1 MQQPIINNDH
11 DMKNIKYLA
20 ILLLA
25 VAYTQ
30 CSPKVADEVASTTKT
45 VKVNADPALAWR
57 SSAPEPGPARAIE
70 LGEYN
75 SFTLDN
81 GLKVIVVENHKLPR
95 VSYQLTLANDPIL
108 EGEQAGYVSMAG
120 DLMATGT
127 KTRTKAELD
136 ADIDF
141 IGARLSSSS
150 SGMFASSLK
159 KHGDKLLD
167 LMTDVLYNP
176 SFPEA
181 EFEKLKKQT
190 ISGLE
195 SDKTDPNSMAAN
207 TAAVLNYGSD
217 HPYGEVV
224 TLATIEKIKLEQCK
238 QYYNTYFKP
247 NNAYLI
253 IVGDIEGKEAKAQ
266 AEQYFGQWHSGEVPQ
281 PTYSMPQA
289 PSETKVSIANKDGAV
304 QSVIR
309 VTYPV
314 DLQPGAD
321 DLVKARVMNNI
332 LGGGIFSGRLMQNLR
347 EDKAY
352 TYGARS
358 QLSSDD
364 LVGSFNA
371 YASVRNEVTDS
382 SVTEFMYE
390 LRRLR
395 DEPISAEDLALVK
408 SSMTG
413 SFGRSLESPQTMAR
427 FALNTFRYDLPKDYY
442 QTYLQRLDAVTIAD
456 VQAMAQKYIRPD
468 NANIIVVG
476 SADDIADKLLQFDA
490 DGEIDYF
497 DAFGMKV
504 EMDKAALPEG
514 VTGESVVMSYLE
526 AIGGADKLKAVKTMV
541 RTGSMEMMGQQA
553 TLLEQYKSPNMYSS
567 QLSLGGNMMQQQVYD
582 GAKAMVGQMGQ
593 SQVLTEGEMYE
604 QTKESAVM
612 FSQLNYI
619 GDDYSLELKGL
630 EDVDGAKAYKVEVA
644 DSKGDKSYEYYDVKS
659 GLLVKTMSTTPGP
672 DGSESTVSSIISD
685 YKAVNGVMMPY
696 KMVLSGL
703 MPMPLTMTVTDI
715 KIDSDISDEVF
726 MVK

>member
-1 MQQPIINNDH
+1 
-11 DMKNIKYLA
+11 MKKFKYIAIVLLA
-20 ILLLA
+20 I
-25 VAYTQ
+25 AYTQ
-30 CSPKVADEVASTTKT
+30 CSPKVTDEVVSKTKT

-57 SSAPEPGPARAIE
+57 SAAPQPGPARAIE
-70 LGEYN
+70 LGDYN

-127 KTRTKAELD
+127 STRTKAEID
-136 ADIDF
+136 ADIDY
-141 IGARLSSSS
+141 IGARLNTSA

-159 KHGDKLLD
+159 KHGDKLLEV
-167 LMTDVLYNP
+167 MTDVLYNP
-176 SFPEA
+176 SFPTE

-190 ISGLE
+190 LSGLE

-207 TAAVLNYGSD
+207 TAAVLNYGKD

-224 TLATIEKIKLEQCK
+224 TTGTVENIKLESCK
-238 QYYNTYFKP
+238 EYYNTYFKP

-253 IVGDIEGKEAKAQ
+253 IVGDIDEKEAKAK
-266 AEQYFGQWHSGEVPQ
+266 AEQYFGDWKQGEVPQ
-281 PTYSMPQA
+281 PTYAMPTA

-358 QLSSDD
+358 QLSADD
-364 LVGSFNA
+364 LVGNFNA

-395 DEPISAEDLALVK
+395 DEPITVEDLKLVK

-427 FALNTFRYDLPKDYY
+427 FALNTFRYKLPKDYY

-456 VQAMAQKYIRPD
+456 VQAMAQKYIKPD
-468 NANIIVVG
+468 NANIVVVG
-476 SADDIADKLLQFDA
+476 AADDIAEKLLQFDA

-497 DAFGMKV
+497 DAFGNKV
-504 EMDKAALPEG
+504 ERNNSPMPEG
-514 VTGESVVMSYLE
+514 VNAESVIAAYLE
-526 AIGGADKLKAVKTMV
+526 AIGGADKVKAVTTLTKEGT
-541 RTGSMEMMGQQA
+541 MEMMGQKA
-553 TLLEQYKSPNMYSS
+553 IVVEQYKSPGKYAST
-567 QLSLGGNMMQQQVYD
+567 LSLGGTVMQQQVFD
-582 GAKAMVGQMGQ
+582 GSKAMVGQMGQ

-604 QTKESAVM
+604 QTKSSAEM
-612 FSQLNYI
+612 FSQLNY
-619 GDDYSLELKGL
+619 GSEDYSIELKGL
-630 EDVDGAKAYKVEVA
+630 EDLDGSKAYKVEVTKA
-644 DSKGDKSYEYYDVKS
+644 NGDKTYEYYDLQS
-659 GLLVKTMSTTPGP
+659 GLLVKTMSSSTGP
-672 DGSESTVSSIISD
+672 DGSESTVSSTISN
-685 YKAVNGVMMPY
+685 YKAVNGIMMPY
-696 KMVLSGL
+696 TMTLTGL
-703 MPMPLTMTVTDI
+703 MPMPLTMEMTNITVNEE
-715 KIDSDISDEVF
+715 ISDAVFEV
-726 MVK
+726 KE